1 MSDEALDRFR
11 AFLAKRGTT
20 GTTGAAERDML
31 LHEMGATINRHR
43 LTGREEGMQAF
54 NTTQLCELVL
64 GQRAWSREQ
73 PFVTGLM
80 LSALIDGEFEIFDA
94 ARAEALLPPAWN
106 WITWALDFAGDEAEL
121 RQRLGGIQAVR
132 ERCGAVCLAVRK
144 NPDAIG
150 VTLLSDFCNVA
161 MAKVYHRL
169 ARTALTGSTASIIA
183 DSELVRL
190 AGHLAVLFAEDT
202 DVTLATLVK
211 ASACD
216 HPELQIAAFKD
227 AAGELTRTAIAQ
239 RHLENGRPQDAL
251 ALVRDLRFLSPAYDQ
266 AILIAALA
274 ALECKKFEM
283 ADFYSRNITN
293 EDMRLKV
300 VTRIAQATSDTNTE
314 LDALSS
320 LYERN
325 PQDAQIFVMLIS
337 LLMHIGQS
345 TLVSALCAEAQERFH
360 DDPLVNR
367 LIRPILAKGPAGA

>member
-1 MSDEALDRFR
+1 MSDDALNRFR
-11 AFLAKRGTT
+11 DFLASRGI
-20 GTTGAAERDML
+20 TGAADRDLL

-43 LTGREEGMQAF
+43 LTGREEGMHAF

-80 LSALIDGEFEIFDA
+80 LSALIDGDYDIFDA
-94 ARAEALLPPAWN
+94 AKAEGLLPAAWA
-106 WITWALDFAGDEAEL
+106 WVAWAVDFAGDESEL
-121 RQRLGGIQAVR
+121 RRLLGGIQAVR

-150 VTLLSDFCNVA
+150 ALLLGDFCNDL

-169 ARTALTGSTASIIA
+169 LRVALSGSKASLVA
-183 DSELVRL
+183 DHELVRL
-190 AGHLAVLFAEDT
+190 AGRLEVLFAEDT
-202 DVTLATLVK
+202 DATLATLVK
-211 ASACD
+211 ASSLD
-216 HPELQIAAFKD
+216 HPELPLAAFKD
-227 AAGELTRTAIAQ
+227 AAGELALTAVAQ

-314 LDALSS
+314 LDALTR

-337 LLMHIGQS
+337 LLMRIGQS
-345 TLVSALCAEAQERFH
+345 ALVSALCADAQERFH

>member
-11 AFLAKRGTT
+11 AFLAGRGTT
-20 GTTGAAERDML
+20 GVADRDLL

-64 GQRAWSREQ
+64 GQRAWSRQQ

-80 LSALIDGEFEIFDA
+80 LSSLIDGEYDIFDA
-94 ARAEALLPPAWN
+94 AKTEELLPPAW
-106 WITWALDFAGDEAEL
+106 TWVAWAMDFAGDESEL
-121 RQRLGGIQAVR
+121 RRLLGGIQAVR

-144 NPDAIG
+144 NPGAIG
-150 VTLLSDFCNVA
+150 ALLLGDFCNDI

-169 ARTALTGSTASIIA
+169 LRVALAGSQASLIA
-183 DSELVRL
+183 GHEIERL
-190 AGHLAVLFAEDT
+190 AGRLEVLFVEDT

-211 ASACD
+211 ASSLD
-216 HPELQIAAFKD
+216 HPELQLAAFKD
-227 AAGELTRTAIAQ
+227 AAGELALTAVAQ
-239 RHLENGRPQDAL
+239 RHLENGRPQEAL

-283 ADFYSRNITN
+283 ADFYSRNITD

-314 LDALSS
+314 LDALTR

-337 LLMHIGQS
+337 LLMRIGQS
-345 TLVSALCAEAQERFH
+345 ALVSALCADAQERFH
-360 DDPLVNR
+360 DDPMVNR